1 MVELEATISVDGKVK
16 NPRVVHG
23 NSMLQKAA
31 LDAVLQW
38 RYKPAQLNGKAVESP
53 VEIKLNF
60 VQGH

>member
-1 MVELEATISVDGKVK
+1 
-16 NPRVVHG
+16 
-23 NSMLQKAA
+23 MLQKAA